1 MHCAAALAADVDTR
15 TCADMAN
22 DCEHITHPE
31 YWLGDCGDVA
41 RHFFPVPM
49 SQHVANTTLATLV
62 GCIGI
67 DPTKVELDFT
77 GHRFPIQ

>member
-1 MHCAAALAADVDTR
+1 
-15 TCADMAN
+15 MAN

-31 YWLGDCGDVA
+31 HWLGDCGDVA

-67 DPTKVELDFT
+67 DPTKVEPLDFA
-77 GHRFPIQ
+77 GQRFPIT